1 MTYVDAAAISITI
14 YVAWK
19 LLLETLTTLG
29 AIAIYLIKKW

>member
-1 MTYVDAAAISITI
+1 MTYIDMAAISITV

-19 LLLETLTTLG
+19 LLIETLTTLG